1 MIKGNDTST
10 DHTLLIN
17 NIFKPFSDAKIAVA
31 CIQKDGNFLL
41 VNHTFA
47 DTLGYDSDTLSEES
61 FLLLC
66 ERKQHKC
73 TLTRLAALFDDQV
86 KSYKLKRNLLKKD
99 NAFFT
104 ASVSVSAIK
113 DDANTTIAAIII
125 ISEISDSI
133 GQLLEVEKLSY
144 AVENSG
150 SAVMIT
156 DANGSIEYANAR
168 LTDITGY
175 PLDELLGN
183 TPAILRSGQ
192 TPVETYNNLW
202 ACILA
207 NKPWRGSLI
216 NRKKDGSFYW
226 AYQSIAPIFDKS
238 GTLISI
244 VSVSDDI
251 SQIKEHEGQMEQLAF
266 FDPLTTLGNR
276 RKFRDELNRL
286 IATPNTLSSA
296 LFLLDLDHFKQ
307 VNDTLGHDA
316 GDQLLIAVANRLR
329 FCSNENYTAFRLGGD
344 EFTLL
349 VTKVQNPSTL
359 EHLAAEVIEL
369 LAQPLQVG
377 PHEITIT
384 VSLGITL
391 IHTDGGEASDLL
403 RNADL
408 AMYEAKRI
416 GRNTFA
422 FFKPHMDFESKR
434 ALTLELDLR
443 HAIEHEELSLVFQPL
458 IDLRTG
464 KITGLEALLRWHH
477 PIEGDIPT
485 TEFIKRAEETGLII
499 PLGKWVLRKS
509 AMLMSQLHLAGYPY
523 LSLSINISNRQLER
537 FSLITTLY
545 EVLQEMPFLAEKL
558 TLDISGSLSLLN
570 TSQVVDAMKQIKGMG
585 VGLALDD
592 FGTDFVSLEL
602 LQKMPIDYLK
612 VDLSF
617 IQKLP
622 NDHDSAVIT
631 STAIMMAE
639 KLGVTSHA
647 EGIESQEQ
655 QQFLLSH
662 HCFSGQGNL
671 YSAPLSIDELLCTL
685 DENTGVFTDKQIYSP
700 DSKHLQ

>member
-1 MIKGNDTST
+1 MISGNDSYS
-10 DHTLLIN
+10 DHTRLVS

-31 CIQKDGNFLL
+31 CIQKNGDFLL
-41 VNHTFA
+41 ANNTFA
-47 DTLGYDSDTLSEES
+47 FTLGYDSRDFSGKS

-66 ERKQHKC
+66 EKTLHKC
-73 TLTRLAALFDDQV
+73 TEIRLAALFDDQI
-86 KSYKLKRNLLKKD
+86 KSYKIKRNLLKKD
-99 NAFFT
+99 NTLFT

-113 DDANTTIAAIII
+113 DDTNTTIAAIII
-125 ISEISDSI
+125 ISEASDAI
-133 GQLLEVEKLSY
+133 DQVIEVKKLSY

-156 DANGSIEYANAR
+156 DVNGSIEYANAR

-175 PLDELLGN
+175 SLKELLGN
-183 TPAILRSGQ
+183 TPSMLRSGQ

-202 ACILA
+202 SCILA
-207 NKPWRGSLI
+207 NKTWRGALI

-251 SQIKEHEGQMEQLAF
+251 SPIKEHEGQMEQLAF

-286 IATPNTLSSA
+286 IGASNALNSA

-349 VTKVQNPSTL
+349 VTKAQSTSTL
-359 EHLAAEVIEL
+359 EHLAAEVIAL

-377 PHEITIT
+377 SHEITIT

-391 IHTDGGEASDLL
+391 IHTDGDEASDLL

-422 FFKPHMDFESKR
+422 FFKPHMDFESKK
-434 ALTLELDLR
+434 ALSLELDLR

-464 KITGLEALLRWHH
+464 KITGLEALARWHH
-477 PIEGDIPT
+477 PTEGDIPT
-485 TEFIKRAEETGLII
+485 AEFIKRAEETGLII
-499 PLGKWVLRKS
+499 PLGKWVLKKS
-509 AMLMSQLHLAGYPY
+509 AMLMTQLHLAGYPH
-523 LSLSINISNRQLER
+523 LTLSINISSRQLEHL
-537 FSLITTLY
+537 SLITTLHN
-545 EVLQEMPFLAEKL
+545 VLQEMPLLREKL
-558 TLDISGSLSLLN
+558 TLDISGSLSQHN
-570 TSQVVDAMKQIKGMG
+570 IVQAIDSMNQIKGMG
-585 VGLALDD
+585 VNLALDD
-592 FGTDFVSLEL
+592 FGTHFVSLDL

-612 VDLSF
+612 MDVSF

-639 KLGVTSHA
+639 KLGITPHA
-647 EGIESQEQ
+647 EGIASKEQ

-662 HCFSGQGNL
+662 SCFSGQGNL
-671 YSAPLSIDELLCTL
+671 YSAPLSIDELLCVL
-685 DENTGVFTDKQIYSP
+685 KENTGTFVQK
-700 DSKHLQ
+700 

>member
-1 MIKGNDTST
+1 MIKGNDTSP
-10 DHTLLIN
+10 DHTSLVN

-31 CIQKDGNFLL
+31 CIQRNGDFLL
-41 VNHTFA
+41 VNRTFA
-47 DTLGYDSDTLSEES
+47 DTLGYDSQHLSGES

-66 ERKQHKC
+66 EKKLHKC
-73 TLTRLAALFDDQV
+73 TLTRLAALFDEQIDN
-86 KSYKLKRNLLKKD
+86 YKLKRNLLKKD

-113 DDANTTIAAIII
+113 DDANKTIAAIII
-125 ISEISDSI
+125 VSEISDSI
-133 GQLLEVEKLSY
+133 DQLLEIKKLSY

-156 DANGSIEYANAR
+156 DANGAIEYANAR
-168 LTDITGY
+168 LSDITGY

-192 TPVETYNNLW
+192 TSDETYKNLW
-202 ACILA
+202 SCILA

-216 NRKKDGSFYW
+216 NRKKNGSFYW
-226 AYQSIAPIFDKS
+226 AYQSIAPIIDKS
-238 GTLISI
+238 GSLISI

-286 IATPNTLSSA
+286 IATPETLSSA

-329 FCSNENYTAFRLGGD
+329 FCSNEHYTAFRLGGD

-349 VTKVQNPSTL
+349 VTQVKNPSTL

-377 PHEITIT
+377 SHEITIT

-391 IHTDGGEASDLL
+391 IHTDGDEASDLL

-434 ALTLELDLR
+434 ALSLELDLR

-464 KITGLEALLRWHH
+464 RITGLEALTRWHH

-509 AMLMSQLHLAGYPY
+509 AMLMTQLHLAGYPY
-523 LSLSINISNRQLER
+523 LSLSINISHLQLKG
-537 FSLITTLY
+537 FSLITTLHD
-545 EVLQEMPFLAEKL
+545 VLHEMPFLAEKL
-558 TLDISGSLSLLN
+558 TLDISGSLSLHN
-570 TSQVVDAMKQIKGMG
+570 TSQIVDAMQQIKGMG

-631 STAIMMAE
+631 STAIMMAK
-639 KLGVTSHA
+639 KLGITAHA
-647 EGIESQEQ
+647 EGIASQEQ

-671 YSAPLSIDELLCTL
+671 YSAPLPIDELLCAL
-685 DENTGVFTDKQIYSP
+685 DENTGVFTDKQIFVP
-700 DSKHLQ
+700 DDKHLQ